1 MARIER
7 RAEVE
12 LDAPTLIE
20 GLPGLGLVGKLATDH
35 LVDQFEMTYYASV
48 HCEGLPGVGVYREG
62 DRIVRPAVRLYADA
76 ERDLLALQSDVPVS
90 ASAAPDFAE
99 CITGWIDAQDALPV
113 YFSGYP
119 GQSEADPRPVFGVA
133 TTDDAAERLVDL
145 DVAAPSENGAVGG
158 PTGALLERAAETGVD
173 GIGLI
178 VESDPQFPDP
188 EAAAALIEQG
198 IGPLAGVDAD
208 VSELR
213 DRAEEIRAQKEQLA
227 RRMQQAA
234 TDASP
239 QAQPIRMFQ

>member
-7 RAEVE
+7 RADVE
-12 LDAPTLIE
+12 LEEPTLVE

-35 LVDQFEMTYYASV
+35 LVETFDMTYYASV
-48 HCEGLPGVGVYREG
+48 HCDGLPGVGVYREG
-62 DRIVRPAVRLYADA
+62 DRLVRPAVRLYADA
-76 ERDLLALQSDVPVS
+76 ERDLVALQSDVPVS
-90 ASAAPDFAE
+90 ASAAPGFAD
-99 CITGWIDAQDALPV
+99 CVTDWIETEGALPL
-113 YFSGYP
+113 FLSGYP
-119 GQSEADPRPVFGVA
+119 GQNEDDETPVFGVA
-133 TTDDAAERLVDL
+133 TTESAGDRLADL
-145 DVAAPSENGAVGG
+145 DVAAPSENGAVAG

-173 GIGLI
+173 GVGLI

-188 EAAAALIEQG
+188 EAAAALIERG

-208 VSELR
+208 VSELI

-234 TDASP
+234 TDESS